1 MKTKLSVLSLILTM
15 LFVGEVYAKT
25 IIKVGYLPIL
35 DHLTLVVSHERDN
48 EKFKEV
54 NVELKMFKRWDDMAG
69 ALNAGVIDAAFILS
83 TLAMDM
89 FDTGSDIKT
98 VLLAH
103 RNGSAITVKKDSEI
117 KSAAGL
123 KDKRIA
129 IPHGKATH
137 VALLDKYLREEG
149 LSLKNVDATVVD
161 PPNMED
167 ALKLGNIDAFI
178 VAEPFGAK
186 AHLHGVGKVLV
197 LTKDIVDKHVE
208 CIVVVRNQF
217 LKQNVSAVQEWVDSL
232 IRAGKFIEKDKRK
245 NRLNQVSAIAK
256 KYMGHDEEVV
266 REGLKNP
273 TDRILFD
280 NLNPDISDF
289 QKIVDIAVQAGIIE
303 KVDLEGFIDGR
314 FYKKAKEK

>member
-1 MKTKLSVLSLILTM
+1 MKTNLCLIFLIF
-15 LFVGEVYAKT
+15 LLLIPINVSAKT
-25 IIKVGYLPIL
+25 TIKVGYLPIL

-54 NVELKMFKRWDDMAG
+54 NVELKMFKKWDDMAG
-69 ALNAGVIDAAFILS
+69 ALNAGVIDAGFILS

-89 FDTGSDIKT
+89 FNTGSDIKT

-103 RNGSAITVKKDSEI
+103 RNGSAITVKKDSDI
-117 KSAAGL
+117 HSATGL
-123 KDKRIA
+123 KDKKVA
-129 IPHGKATH
+129 IPHRKATH
-137 VALLDKYLREEG
+137 AALLDKYLRKEG

-161 PPNMED
+161 PPYMEESM
-167 ALKLGNIDAFI
+167 KLGRIDAFI

-186 AHLHGVGKVLV
+186 AHLHGVGRVLV
-197 LTKDIVDKHVE
+197 LTKDIIDNHVE

-217 LKQNVSAVQEWVDSL
+217 LKQNISAVQEWVESL
-232 IRAGKFIEKDKRK
+232 IRSGKFIEKDKRETK
-245 NRLNQVSAIAK
+245 LNSVSAIAK

-280 NLNPDISDF
+280 NLNPEISDF
-289 QKIVDIAVQAGIIE
+289 QKIADIAVQAGIIE
-303 KVDLEGFIDGR
+303 KVDLEGFIDSR

>member
-1 MKTKLSVLSLILTM
+1 MRTKLNAVFLILTI
-15 LFVGEVYAKT
+15 LFAGEVHAKT
-25 IIKVGYLPIL
+25 TIKVGYLPIL
-35 DHLTLVVSHERDN
+35 DHLPLVVSHERDN

-69 ALNAGVIDAAFILS
+69 ALNAGVIDSAFILS

-89 FDTGSDIKT
+89 FNTGSDIKT

-103 RNGSAITVKKDSEI
+103 RNGSAITVKKDSGI
-117 KSAAGL
+117 NSAIGL
-123 KDKRIA
+123 KDKRVA
-129 IPHGKATH
+129 IPHRKATH
-137 VALLDKYLREEG
+137 VALLDKYLRKVG
-149 LSLKNVDATVVD
+149 LSLKDVDATVVD

-167 ALKLGNIDAFI
+167 ALKIGNIDAFI

-186 AHLHGVGKVLV
+186 AHLHGVGRVLV

-232 IRAGKFIEKDKRK
+232 IRAGKFIEKDKRENK
-245 NRLNQVSAIAK
+245 LSEVSAIAK

-289 QKIVDIAVQAGIIE
+289 QKIADIAVQAGIIE

>member
-1 MKTKLSVLSLILTM
+1 MRTKLSALSLILTM
-15 LFVGEVYAKT
+15 LFVGEVNART
-25 IIKVGYLPIL
+25 LLKVGYLPIL
-35 DHLTLVVSHERDN
+35 DHLALVVSNERDN

-69 ALNAGVIDAAFILS
+69 ALNAGVIDAGFILS
-83 TLAMDM
+83 TQAMDM
-89 FDTGSDIKT
+89 FNTGSDIKT

-103 RNGSAITVKKDSEI
+103 RNGSAITIKKDSEI

-129 IPHGKATH
+129 IPHKKATH
-137 VALLDKYLREEG
+137 VALLDKYLRKEG
-149 LSLKNVDATVVD
+149 LSLKDVDATVIN
-161 PPNMED
+161 PPDMEE
-167 ALKLGNIDAFI
+167 AMKIGKIDAFI
-178 VAEPFGAK
+178 VAEPFSAK

-232 IRAGKFIEKDKRK
+232 IRAGKFIEKDKRENK
-245 NRLNQVSAIAK
+245 LNLVLAIAK

-273 TDRILFD
+273 ADRILFD
-280 NLNPDISDF
+280 NLSPDVADF
-289 QKIVDIAVQAGIIE
+289 QKIADIAVQAGIIG

-314 FYKKAKEK
+314 FYKRAKEK